1 MTREELITGIDGTTF
16 LGMLNTNFGKIPFGD
31 HVFNV
36 EDYGAIHDGVTDDT
50 EKIQDAINA
59 CHTAG
64 GGIVFFPAGTYIIAG
79 ALKNGIACT
88 VGGNSYDI
96 DFNSQLYIPPDTR
109 ASTRRMIVLSGESP
123 NAYGLGVIGAK
134 HQVILKSTIAGSGTF
149 PSVIGTG
156 KAGVTYP
163 LNHIIIKN
171 ISVVVE
177 PFVDD
182 GGASMCGVNLF
193 YSDYNVIDGLHVYV
207 NLAES
212 VITSVQ
218 PTSHVFGLCLG
229 YPNGNFPIIID
240 YKCFGGFYYGLIMG
254 DGVCARTVVSFWNY
268 IGIMSAFGSQC
279 GSVIQYA
286 NIHWNAYHIAA
297 QQETLFGS
305 TVAHSNLYIEHST
318 CENNAQYGPAWT
330 NIVDWILDTG
340 NNLIGYWNV
349 HNVPANVPITKSNG
363 GNNFL
368 IKDKRTSN
376 VYRWTT
382 GTRPTIKAEGYNET
396 TGKMEFYDGAN
407 WHDLW

>member
-36 EDYGAIHDGVTDDT
+36 EDYGAVHDGVTDDT

-59 CHTAG
+59 CHAAKG
-64 GGIVFFPAGTYIIAG
+64 GTVYFPAGTYLIAG
-79 ALKNGIACT
+79 ELKNNINCVVAGQTISI
-88 VGGNSYDI
+88 N
-96 DFNSQLYIPPDTR
+96 FNSQLYLPPDDQ
-109 ASTRRMIVLSGESP
+109 SGSNRMIVLKGENKHP
-123 NAYGLGVIGAK
+123 YGSITYTPHSKVYF
-134 HQVILKSTIAGSGTF
+134 KSTIAGSGVN

-156 KAGVTYP
+156 YTGSYPVNSVTIKDITILVAPFTDSGGV
-163 LNHIIIKN
+163 
-171 ISVVVE
+171 SVC
-177 PFVDD
+177 
-182 GGASMCGVNLF
+182 GANL
-193 YSDYNVIDGLHVYV
+193 YYCDYCVIDGLTIQAGAS
-207 NLAES
+207 LATVVE
-212 VITSVQ
+212 
-218 PTSHVFGLCLG
+218 PTAHVFGLCLG
-229 YPNGNFPIIID
+229 YPNGNFPVIID
-240 YKCFGGFYYGLIMG
+240 YKCFGGFYYGIIIG
-254 DGVCARTVVSFWNY
+254 DGVYARTIVSFWNH

-305 TVAHSNLYIEHST
+305 TVADSNLYIEHST